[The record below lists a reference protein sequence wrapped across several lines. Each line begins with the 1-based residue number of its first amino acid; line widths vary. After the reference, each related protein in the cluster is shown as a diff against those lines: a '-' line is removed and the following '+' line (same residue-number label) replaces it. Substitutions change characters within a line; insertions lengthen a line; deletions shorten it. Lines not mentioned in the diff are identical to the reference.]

1 MKKGVVGLSL
11 LLTISLIPA
20 YSATPPKAGS
30 VCSKQ
35 GVTKTFQG
43 KKFTC
48 YPDTH
53 SNADYDWD
61 TNSDSDTITK
71 FNSIWNNVTCANQF
85 AEYTNANGR

>member
-1 MKKGVVGLSL
+1 MYQVWKEVGLEQSCN
-11 LLTISLIPA
+11 SQE
-20 YSATPPKAGS
+20 G
-30 VCSKQ
+30 
-35 GVTKTFQG
+35 
-43 KKFTC
+43 